1 MRTLSR
7 VAMVAS
13 LVSMTV
19 GTTACSDDNTT
30 GPGQRVAYGA
40 SQSLGQGAAAAL
52 PCVRARAVVA

>member
-1 MRTLSR
+1 
-7 VAMVAS
+7 MVAS